1 MTPKI
6 QVHLILDL
14 KNLIKKSNL
23 NQLQIVH
30 SQTLPN
36 LCSALAGAAMTTL
49 ALSLTFTASDA
60 AVAFWFFS
68 ATGKELGPR
77 GYERERYLRW
87 LVGNTNH
94 REI

>member
-1 MTPKI
+1 MMPKI

-23 NQLQIVH
+23 NPPQIVH

-36 LCSALAGAAMTTL
+36 LFSALAGAARTTL
-49 ALSLTFTASDA
+49 ANPMPFIASGA

-68 ATGKELGPR
+68 ATGKELGPPR
-77 GYERERYLRW
+77 L
-87 LVGNTNH
+87 
-94 REI
+94 